1 MRAAF
6 EITEEMDLFGEVR
19 LGRCGVT
26 GAEMDD
32 FFADVMADWKE
43 EDKGAIDAHESSL
56 VNWSGVCWGGRKGW
70 RWMGLGRVAQGPCQI
85 DVGI

>member
-6 EITEEMDLFGEVR
+6 EVTEEMDLFGEVR
-19 LGRCGVT
+19 LGRRGVT

-43 EDKGAIDAHESSL
+43 ED
-56 VNWSGVCWGGRKGW
+56 
-70 RWMGLGRVAQGPCQI
+70 
-85 DVGI
+85 

>member
-43 EDKGAIDAHESSL
+43 EDKGAIDAHESSF
-56 VNWSGVCWGGRKGW
+56 VNWSEVCWGVEKVGGGW
-70 RWMGLGRVAQGPCQI
+70 G
-85 DVGI
+85 